1 MTCTGFLQGH
11 EWLAQHMSLNDQM
24 ATLKGPLQLGQ
35 ALQRVETLLAA
46 AGRTKPEWE
55 QHWRTAWQQRLARC
69 YDPRDALM
77 CACFSGG
84 EQYSWP
90 VQRHDVAVSVRIRF
104 TLHHSQDGGPE
115 QSLQCPGIGLLLG
128 MLAMRSGHLQACML
142 CALHWRVQHVGC
154 KAAT

>member
-1 MTCTGFLQGH
+1 MQHTRHQCSMTCTDFLQGH

-77 CACFSGG
+77 CAASL
-84 EQYSWP
+84 E
-90 VQRHDVAVSVRIRF
+90 VSSIPGLYRGM
-104 TLHHSQDGGPE
+104 TL
-115 QSLQCPGIGLLLG
+115 L
-128 MLAMRSGHLQACML
+128 
-142 CALHWRVQHVGC
+142 
-154 KAAT
+154 